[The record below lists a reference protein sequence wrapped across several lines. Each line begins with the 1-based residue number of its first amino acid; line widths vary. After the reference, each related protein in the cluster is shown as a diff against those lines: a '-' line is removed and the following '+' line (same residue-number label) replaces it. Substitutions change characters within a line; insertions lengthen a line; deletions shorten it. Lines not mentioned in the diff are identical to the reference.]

1 MFPEPDLDAGHCSR
15 DTLCSS
21 KGPWTLGKVPLVEM
35 WLTLQLQKSVLSIS
49 IYHYISYITKL
60 FTLDLTFFVYH
71 QYFLSP
77 L

>member
-35 WLTLQLQKSVLSIS
+35 WLTL
-49 IYHYISYITKL
+49 
-60 FTLDLTFFVYH
+60 
-71 QYFLSP
+71 
-77 L
+77 